1 MSLDVTAATHAMA
14 TGHIPGFLP
23 GPDGSDPMFSAMAVI
38 TILLVLGIGSLYFK
52 LHAIPEHMAHS
63 DNHAQMQVIGILALL
78 ALFTHN
84 NMFWVIALLVAAFRM
99 PDFLSPLQSIAGSL
113 DALNKR
119 VQAVEQD
126 LAEAPPESPP
136 KPQRPAH
143 YRPQMQ
149 VKPQGEPNV

>member
-1 MSLDVTAATHAMA
+1 MSTSTATTHAMA
-14 TGHIPGFLP
+14 TGHIPGYLP
-23 GPDGSDPMFSAMAVI
+23 GPDGSDPLFTAMTVI

-84 NMFWVIALLVAAFRM
+84 NIFWVIALLVAAFRM

-113 DALNKR
+113 EALNQR
-119 VQAVEQD
+119 VQAVEQEQVQD
-126 LAEAPPESPP
+126 PAPVPDPAP
-136 KPQRPAH
+136 APQ
-143 YRPQMQ
+143 QTQ
-149 VKPQGEPNV
+149 QPQGENNV

>member
-1 MSLDVTAATHAMA
+1 MSTDIPATTHAMA
-14 TGHIPGFLP
+14 TAHIPGFLP
-23 GPDGSDPMFSAMAVI
+23 GADGSDPLFTAMTVI
-38 TILLVLGIGSLYFK
+38 TIAMVLGIGSIYFK

-84 NMFWVIALLVAAFRM
+84 NIFWVIALLVAAFRM

-119 VQAVEQD
+119 KQTVVLNDDVQEPVPAPAQAPVQQQ
-126 LAEAPPESPP
+126 AEGES
-136 KPQRPAH
+136 
-143 YRPQMQ
+143 
-149 VKPQGEPNV
+149 NV

>member
-1 MSLDVTAATHAMA
+1 MSTSTATTHVMA
-14 TGHIPGFLP
+14 TGHIPGYLP
-23 GPDGSDPMFSAMAVI
+23 GPDGGDPLFTTMTVI
-38 TILLVLGIGSLYFK
+38 TILLVLGIGTLYFK

-99 PDFLSPLQSIAGSL
+99 PDFLTPLQSIAGSL
-113 DALNKR
+113 DALNQR

-126 LAEAPPESPP
+126 LAQPPAPEPA
-136 KPQRPAH
+136 PQQAQQ
-143 YRPQMQ
+143 PQHPQ
-149 VKPQGEPNV
+149 QPQGDSNV

>member
-1 MSLDVTAATHAMA
+1 MSTDITAATHAMA
-14 TGHIPGFLP
+14 TGHIPGYLP
-23 GPDGSDPMFSAMAVI
+23 GSDGSDPLFTAMTVI

-113 DALNKR
+113 ETLIHRDKDVAAK
-119 VQAVEQD
+119 VAETPVAETAVPQPQAEGDSHV
-126 LAEAPPESPP
+126 
-136 KPQRPAH
+136 
-143 YRPQMQ
+143 
-149 VKPQGEPNV
+149 

>member
-1 MSLDVTAATHAMA
+1 MSTDITAATHAMA

-23 GPDGSDPMFSAMAVI
+23 GPDGSDPMFTGMVVV
-38 TILLVLGIGSLYFK
+38 TILLVLVIGSFYFK

-113 DALNKR
+113 ESLNKR

-126 LAEAPPESPP
+126 IAETPPQDPAPQ
-136 KPQRPAH
+136 PQ
-143 YRPQMQ
+143 PQVQ
-149 VKPQGEPNV
+149 PQGETDV